1 MSTTAK
7 RIPVILLC
15 IGIAALAYFAAY
27 IPFYTYQEE
36 VLTTTAEEFLSTQHL
51 ARLLPFVIIALL
63 SAACI
68 LIIIQVREFLAGKKA
83 GNMAGGHCGSG
94 TGQRRK
100 KRGSAK
106 LIGQKRS
113 VFMIVRWVTMISF
126 SCLIM
131 FGGILT
137 GAVISGI
144 SFPVLACPTNRS
156 QFMES
161 SCYFLAHLPQLFEE
175 YSAGGIILFFVSTIG
190 FAILLGRVICGFL
203 CPMGLI
209 QDIMH
214 VIRQKSGVKGV
225 RVNENTYNR
234 YKPVKWVMVLIMLGI
249 TFAGGEFCTF
259 CPALATSPV
268 FAGLAV
274 SLYLSGF
281 MMIVALVGSFF
292 KRRFWCNICPLGLLI
307 GLTHKI
313 SPFRIKKDVQSCTEC
328 GACYEAC
335 PMGVK
340 IIYTEREK
348 TDVTDMNCIMCGEC
362 IRKCPENNAL
372 AMTFAGKK
380 IYTASRRQVMS
391 GFQGCYSEND
401 AADPAATLRKIPTSG
416 SCGH

>member
-1 MSTTAK
+1 MGNTAK

-15 IGIAALAYFAAY
+15 IGIAALAYFAGY
-27 IPFYTYQEE
+27 IPFFTYEE
-36 VLTTTAEEFLSTQHL
+36 EQLTSTAEEFFSTQHL
-51 ARLLPFVIIALL
+51 VRLLPFVIIALL
-63 SAACI
+63 AAACI
-68 LIIIQVREFLAGKKA
+68 LIIIQVREYMAARNSRVSGSAHAASKA
-83 GNMAGGHCGSG
+83 AWQSGN
-94 TGQRRK
+94 TGNIARTRRRT
-100 KRGSAK
+100 RGSEK
-106 LIGQKRS
+106 LIGQKHS
-113 VFMIVRWVTMISF
+113 LFMIVRWVIMIVF

-131 FGGILT
+131 FGGIIT

-156 QFMES
+156 QLMES

-190 FAILLGRVICGFL
+190 SAVILGRVICGFL

-214 VIRQKSGVKGV
+214 QIRQKTGVKGM
-225 RVNENTYNR
+225 RVNGSTYDR
-234 YKPVKWVMVLIMLGI
+234 YRPVKWVMVLIMLGI
-249 TFAGGEFCTF
+249 TFAGGEFCAF

-274 SLYLSGF
+274 SLYLSGS
-281 MMIVALVGSFF
+281 MMVVALVGSFF
-292 KRRFWCNICPLGLLI
+292 KRRFWCNICPLGFLI
-307 GLTHKI
+307 GLVHKI

-335 PMGVK
+335 PMGIK
-340 IIYTEREK
+340 IIYTERK
-348 TDVTDMNCIMCGEC
+348 KADVTDMNCIMCGEC

-380 IYTASRRQVMS
+380 IYTASRQQVMS
-391 GFQGCYSEND
+391 GFEAYQE
-401 AADPAATLRKIPTSG
+401 K
-416 SCGH
+416 

>member
-1 MSTTAK
+1 MSRTAR

-15 IGIAALAYFAAY
+15 LGIAALAYFAGY
-27 IPFYTYQEE
+27 IPFYTYPEE
-36 VLTTTAEEFLSTQHL
+36 ELHTTAEQFFSTEHL
-51 ARLLPFVIIALL
+51 VRLLPFVIIALL
-63 SAACI
+63 AAACI
-68 LIIIQVREFLAGKKA
+68 LIVLVVREFVARRKESRNGSGSAAKKA
-83 GNMAGGHCGSG
+83 GAAADRPQTNLRSA
-94 TGQRRK
+94 TRK
-100 KRGSAK
+100 SRVRKV
-106 LIGQKRS
+106 IGQKLS
-113 VFMIVRWVTMISF
+113 LFMILRWVIMITF

-144 SFPVLACPTNRS
+144 DFPVLACPTNRD
-156 QFMES
+156 QLIES
-161 SCYFLAHLPQLFEE
+161 SCYFLSHLPQLFEE

-203 CPMGLI
+203 CPIGLI

-214 VIRQKSGVKGV
+214 QIRQKTKVKGV
-225 RVNENTYNR
+225 RINETTSNR
-234 YKPVKWVMVLIMLGI
+234 LKPVKWVMVFLMLGI
-249 TFAGGEFCTF
+249 TFAGGEFCSF

-281 MMIVALVGSFF
+281 MMIIVLVGSFF
-292 KRRFWCNICPLGLLI
+292 KRRFWCNICPLGFLI

-362 IRKCPENNAL
+362 IRKCPEDNAL

-380 IYTASRRQVMS
+380 IYTASRKQVMS
-391 GFQGCYSEND
+391 GFEKRC
-401 AADPAATLRKIPTSG
+401 ADE
-416 SCGH
+416 

>member
-1 MSTTAK
+1 MSKTAK
-7 RIPVILLC
+7 KIPVILLC
-15 IGIAALAYFAAY
+15 LGIAALAYFAGY

-36 VLTTTAEEFLSTQHL
+36 DLHTTAEQFFSTEHL
-51 ARLLPFVIIALL
+51 VRLLPFVIIALAA
-63 SAACI
+63 AACI
-68 LIIIQVREFLAGKKA
+68 LILLVIRDALA
-83 GNMAGGHCGSG
+83 
-94 TGQRRK
+94 RK
-100 KRGSAK
+100 KGLPQRKTRGRRR
-106 LIGQKRS
+106 LVGQKRS
-113 VFMIVRWVTMISF
+113 GFMILRWSIMIAF

-144 SFPVLACPTNRS
+144 DFPVLACPTNRD
-156 QFMES
+156 QLMES

-190 FAILLGRVICGFL
+190 FAVLLGRVICGFL

-214 VIRQKSGVKGV
+214 QIRQKTKVKGM
-225 RVNENTYNR
+225 RVNETTYNR
-234 YKPVKWVMVLIMLGI
+234 LKPVKWVMVLLMLGI
-249 TFAGGEFCTF
+249 TFAGGEFCSF

-281 MMIVALVGSFF
+281 MMIVVLAGSFF

-307 GLTHKI
+307 GLTHRI

-362 IRKCPENNAL
+362 IRKCPEDNAL

-380 IYTASRRQVMS
+380 LYTASRKQVMS
-391 GFQGCYSEND
+391 GFGP
-401 AADPAATLRKIPTSG
+401 ADSCRSNRKERKTDE
-416 SCGH
+416 

>member
-1 MSTTAK
+1 MMGAMGNTMK

-15 IGIAALAYFAAY
+15 IGITALAYFAGY
-27 IPFYTYQEE
+27 IPFYTYEEE
-36 VLTTTAEEFLSTQHL
+36 VLTSDVEHFFSTEHL
-51 ARLLPFVIIALL
+51 VRLLPFVIIALL
-63 SAACI
+63 AAACI
-68 LIIIQVREFLAGKKA
+68 LIIIQVREFLGKKRA
-83 GNMAGGHCGSG
+83 NSTVHRKGHRSKGLGSV
-94 TGQRRK
+94 
-100 KRGSAK
+100 K

-113 VFMIVRWVTMISF
+113 AFMIVRWVIMIGF

-131 FGGILT
+131 FGGIIT

-156 QFMES
+156 QLMES

-214 VIRQKSGVKGV
+214 KIRQKTGVKGV
-225 RVNENTYNR
+225 RVNESTYNR

-249 TFAGGEFCTF
+249 TFAGGEFCAF

-281 MMIVALVGSFF
+281 MMIAALAGSFF

-348 TDVTDMNCIMCGEC
+348 ADVTDMNCIMCGEC

-372 AMTFAGKK
+372 SMTFAGKK

-391 GFQGCYSEND
+391 GFEKQEK
-401 AADPAATLRKIPTSG
+401 R
-416 SCGH
+416 

>member
-1 MSTTAK
+1 MSSTAK

-15 IGIAALAYFAAY
+15 LGIAALAYFAGY
-27 IPFYTYQEE
+27 IPFYTYEEE
-36 VLTTTAEEFLSTQHL
+36 VFTSTAEEFFSLQHL
-51 ARLLPFVIIALL
+51 VRLLPFVIISLL
-63 SAACI
+63 AAACI
-68 LIIIQVREFLAGKKA
+68 LIIVSLRKSSKV
-83 GNMAGGHCGSG
+83 
-94 TGQRRK
+94 RK
-100 KRGSAK
+100 KRGSVK
-106 LIGQKRS
+106 LTGQKRS
-113 VFMIVRWVTMISF
+113 VFMIIRWVCMILF

-137 GAVISGI
+137 GTVIGGI

-156 QFMES
+156 QLLES

-175 YSAGGIILFFVSTIG
+175 FSAGGIILFFVSTIG
-190 FAILLGRVICGFL
+190 FAILFGRVICGFL

-214 VIRQKSGVKGV
+214 QIRQKTGVKGV
-225 RVNENTYNR
+225 RVNESTYNR
-234 YKPVKWVMVLIMLGI
+234 LKPVKWVMVLIMLGI
-249 TFAGGEFCTF
+249 TFAGGEFCAF
-259 CPALATSPV
+259 CPAMATSPV

-281 MMIVALVGSFF
+281 MMIIVLVGSFF

-340 IIYTEREK
+340 IIYTERKK

-372 AMTFAGKK
+372 TMTFAGKK

-391 GFQGCYSEND
+391 GFEKKETQN
-401 AADPAATLRKIPTSG
+401 L
-416 SCGH
+416 